1 MMVLGA
7 DMHKRS
13 HAVVAVAAVTG
24 EVAGEKTVAVGV
36 QGLRGAVGVGWRA
49 RLGARVGA

>member
-13 HAVVAVAAVTG
+13 HTIAAIAATTG
-24 EVAGEKTVAVGV
+24 ELLDDRTIQVSDEGFLE
-36 QGLRGAVGVGWRA
+36 LLDWA
-49 RLGARVGA
+49 RSLDCERDWA

>member
-13 HAVVAVAAVTG
+13 HTIAAVAAATG
-24 EVAGEKTVAVGV
+24 ELCGEKTV
-36 QGLRGAVGVGWRA
+36 
-49 RLGARVGA
+49 RVGARGFVRC